1 MKIKKIT
8 FAVLCMLL
16 MFTLTGCGSK
26 TAITND
32 EFINKVESHSLTT
45 TDVTSQYSS
54 YDYVKSATVAQS
66 SSDWQIE
73 FYVLDDENYATS
85 MFNTNQSTFESYKG
99 SASSESSASM
109 GNYATYTLTSN
120 GYYMHLCRIDNT
132 LLYVRVNDT
141 YKDTVKDI
149 IKDLGY

>member
-1 MKIKKIT
+1 MKFKKIT
-8 FAVLCMLL
+8 FTVLCMLL
-16 MFTLTGCGSK
+16 MFALTGCGSK
-26 TAITND
+26 TAIAND
-32 EFINKVESHSLTT
+32 EFISKVESYSLTT

-66 SSDWQIE
+66 SSGWQIE
-73 FYVLDDENYATS
+73 FYILADKNSATS

-99 SASSESSASM
+99 SVSSESSVSI
-109 GNYATYTLTSN
+109 GNYATYTLTSG
-120 GYYMHLCRIDNT
+120 GYYMHLCRVDNT